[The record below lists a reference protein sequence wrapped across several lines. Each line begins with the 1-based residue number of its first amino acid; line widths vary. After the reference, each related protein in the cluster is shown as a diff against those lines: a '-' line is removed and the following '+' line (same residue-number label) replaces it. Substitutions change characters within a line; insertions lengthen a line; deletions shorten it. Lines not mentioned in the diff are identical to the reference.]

1 MSPEQVDAYRN
12 AGHTIHPAVDWFIN
26 LVATYGIWAVI
37 AVGTLAIL
45 AVWLLIGI
53 LLDRHERRAAQRAD
67 QRSAS
72 SQEDLATCQAI
83 WNTPSTQPRKE
94 TP

>member
-1 MSPEQVDAYRN
+1 MSPEQVDAYRH

-53 LLDRHERRAAQRAD
+53 LLDRHERRVELRGQTIHSLRQLEQYAND
-67 QRSAS
+67 P
-72 SQEDLATCQAI
+72 D
-83 WNTPSTQPRKE
+83 NHRKE
-94 TP
+94 GL

>member
-1 MSPEQVDAYRN
+1 MSPEQVDAYRQ
-12 AGHTIHPAVDWFIN
+12 AGDSIHPTVDWFIN

-45 AVWLLIGI
+45 AVWLIAGI
-53 LLDRHERRAAQRAD
+53 LLDRHERRAALRAD
-67 QRSAS
+67 LRSPA
-72 SQEDLATCQAI
+72 SQEDLATCLAI
-83 WNTPSTQPRKE
+83 WNTPNHQPRKE